1 MKFIEHI
8 KEYLKKANP
17 VKLVLFGYI
26 FYIIFGWIMLSI
38 PFSTVNS
45 VGSLDNLFISTS
57 AVSTTG
63 LTTVSVSDNY
73 TFFGELIILLL
84 IQLGGIGYMTFSSFV
99 ILTRKKQLPE
109 NVSEVSK
116 TVFSI
121 PQNFVIEKF
130 IYSVIFFTL
139 IIETIGAFILYF
151 IFTSIGV
158 DNAIWQAIFHSISA
172 FCTAGFSL
180 FNNSFMSFYNDFWF
194 NLTIAGLSFSGA
206 IGFIVFVDY
215 WRKIRG
221 KTKSITLTS
230 KIILRT
236 TFYLVV
242 IGTFL
247 VFISEP
253 SIAELPAHERLITS
267 FFQIMTS
274 ITTVGF
280 NTINVGGLAKSIL
293 FLTTIYMIIGASPSG
308 TGGGLKTTT
317 FTAVYGLVKSTLQ
330 GKDDVYFWK
339 SKIPRARVN
348 SAAAGFVFYFV
359 FLALG
364 VYVLSLTE
372 TADFINIA
380 FEAASALG
388 TVGLSMGLTSS
399 LSVIG
404 KLIIILLMLVGRTGP
419 LTFGAALFVKP
430 KLIFDNKETDLAV

>member
-1 MKFIEHI
+1 
-8 KEYLKKANP
+8 
-17 VKLVLFGYI
+17 
-26 FYIIFGWIMLSI
+26 
-38 PFSTVNS
+38 
-45 VGSLDNLFISTS
+45 
-57 AVSTTG
+57 
-63 LTTVSVSDNY
+63 
-73 TFFGELIILLL
+73 
-84 IQLGGIGYMTFSSFV
+84 V

-151 IFTSIGV
+151 IFTSNGV
-158 DNAIWQAIFHSISA
+158 DNAIWEAIFHSISA

-180 FNNSFMSFYNDFWF
+180 FNDSFMSFYNDFWL

-221 KTKSITLTS
+221 KIKSITLTS

-236 TFYLVV
+236 TFYLVI

-280 NTINVGGLAKSIL
+280 NTINVGGLVKSIL

-364 VYVLSLTE
+364 VYFLSLTE
-372 TADFINIA
+372 TADFINIV

>member
-1 MKFIEHI
+1 MKAIEHL
-8 KEYLKKANP
+8 KDYLSTVNP
-17 VKLVLFGYI
+17 VKLVLFGYV
-26 FYIIFGWIMLSI
+26 FYIVFGWIMLSLPI
-38 PFSTVNS
+38 STVNF
-45 VGSLDNLFISTS
+45 VGSLDNLFIATS

-63 LTTVSVSDNY
+63 LTTVSVSDSY
-73 TFFGELIILLL
+73 TFFGEFVILLL

-99 ILTRKKQLPE
+99 ILTRKKQLPK
-109 NVSEVSK
+109 NVSEVSQ

-121 PQNFVIEKF
+121 PKNFVIEKF
-130 IYSVIFFTL
+130 IYSVIFFTV
-139 IIETIGAFILYF
+139 IIETIGAFVLYF
-151 IFTSIGV
+151 IFINEGV
-158 DNAIWQAIFHSISA
+158 DNAIWQAIFHSVSA

-180 FNNSFMSFYNDFWF
+180 FNNSFVDFYNNFWL
-194 NLTIAGLSFSGA
+194 NLTISGLSFSGA

-215 WRKIRG
+215 WRKIRR
-221 KTKSITLTS
+221 KTEAITLTS

-236 TFYLVV
+236 TFYLV
-242 IGTFL
+242 IFGTFL

-253 SIAELPAHERLITS
+253 SIADLPAHERLITS
-267 FFQIMTS
+267 FFQVMTS

-280 NTINVGGLAKSIL
+280 NTINVGGLMKSVL
-293 FLTTIYMIIGASPSG
+293 FFTTIYMIIGASPSG

-339 SKIPRARVN
+339 AKVPKSRVN

-359 FLALG
+359 VLALG
-364 VYVLSLTE
+364 VYILSLTE
-372 TADFINIA
+372 NTDFISVA

-399 LSVIG
+399 LTVIG
-404 KLIIILLMLVGRTGP
+404 KVSIILLMLVGRTGP

-430 KLIFDNKETDLAV
+430 KLIFDNKETDLAI

>member
-99 ILTRKKQLPE
+99 ILTRKKKLPE

-236 TFYLVV
+236 TSN
-242 IGTFL
+242 FL
-247 VFISEP
+247 YIFC
-253 SIAELPAHERLITS
+253 
-267 FFQIMTS
+267 
-274 ITTVGF
+274 
-280 NTINVGGLAKSIL
+280 
-293 FLTTIYMIIGASPSG
+293 
-308 TGGGLKTTT
+308 
-317 FTAVYGLVKSTLQ
+317 
-330 GKDDVYFWK
+330 
-339 SKIPRARVN
+339 
-348 SAAAGFVFYFV
+348 
-359 FLALG
+359 
-364 VYVLSLTE
+364 
-372 TADFINIA
+372 NI
-380 FEAASALG
+380 
-388 TVGLSMGLTSS
+388 
-399 LSVIG
+399 
-404 KLIIILLMLVGRTGP
+404 
-419 LTFGAALFVKP
+419 
-430 KLIFDNKETDLAV
+430 